1 MTAVMMVAAIAAVTS
16 LREMVVATSPQEMVT
31 MEEARV
37 VKAVEVD
44 PRAAKVMVVD
54 PRVVREVQEVKV
66 PKECNFQ
73 ISLPK
78 VVQ

>member
-73 ISLPK
+73 ISLPI